1 MLPNRMDLIEITIPP
16 QPDIENVSLVNN
28 GGPRE
33 FMGLKIIMI
42 ESVSKALHWSLLIV
56 HYLK

>member
-1 MLPNRMDLIEITIPP
+1 MDLIEITIPP

-42 ESVSKALHWSLLIV
+42 KSVSKALHWSLLIV